1 MRRKI
6 KDKKKTISI
15 SLEPDLVKIIDDNF
29 YNRSKFFEYCIIQE
43 ISKNEKIKGDL
54 KNNNL
59 I

>member
-1 MRRKI
+1 MKRKI

-15 SLEPDLVKIIDDNF
+15 SLEPYLVEIIDDNF

-43 ISKNEKIKGDL
+43 ISKNEQIKKDL